1 MFNNFF
7 PSIVSFMRQCGK
19 YDETGQDTDDNVIR
33 GVQFSRRIAKV
44 RKEGHAHNITYN
56 VSTPNVVT

>member
-7 PSIVSFMRQCGK
+7 QNIVSFMRQYGK

-33 GVQFSRRIAKV
+33 GVHFSRRIVKA
-44 RKEGHAHNITYN
+44 RKQGHAHSI
-56 VSTPNVVT
+56 